1 MQSQGPFDV
10 SGLVTQ
16 AQRMRQ
22 QIVEAREQLTAT
34 EIVGQAGEGM
44 VQVTV
49 KGNGEVMAVSL
60 NAEVVNPE
68 GVEELQ
74 DMIVAAL
81 TDAHRQATDL
91 TRSLLG
97 GAPGTTG
104 MPGS

>member
-49 KGNGEVMAVSL
+49 KGNGQVLAVSI
-60 NAEVVNPE
+60 NEQVVNPE
-68 GVEELQ
+68 GVEALQ
-74 DMIVAAL
+74 NMILDAL
-81 TDAHRQATDL
+81 TDAHQQATDL

-97 GAPGTTG
+97 GAPDTTG
-104 MPGS
+104 MSGS